1 MYYVLVLSAGMFFTA
16 WMIWLRID
24 RPRKQTSLDNIF
36 EGRKNE

>member
-24 RPRKQTSLDNIF
+24 RPRKQTSLSAIF
-36 EGRKNE
+36 EKRKDD